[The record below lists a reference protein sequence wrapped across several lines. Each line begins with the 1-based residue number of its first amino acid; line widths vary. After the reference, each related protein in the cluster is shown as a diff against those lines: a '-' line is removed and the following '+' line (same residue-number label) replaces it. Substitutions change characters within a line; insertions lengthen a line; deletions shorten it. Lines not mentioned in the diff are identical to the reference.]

1 MELRYATQCLVALN
15 RQIAELTEELTEL
28 RQQLAPGRTR
38 TEAGQEAAAQI
49 LAAQAILRQARR
61 KRNRLLADPHFPG
74 VAETPA
80 WRPAAGYAFGW
91 ERAAVR

>member
-1 MELRYATQCLVALN
+1 MELPYATTCLLALN

-28 RQQLAPGRTR
+28 RQQFAPGRTR
-38 TEAGQEAAAQI
+38 TEAGREAAAQI

-74 VAETPA
+74 VAETPP
-80 WRPAAGYAFGW
+80 WRPAAGYARGW
-91 ERAAVR
+91 ERATVR

>member
-1 MELRYATQCLVALN
+1 MELPYATTCLLALN

-38 TEAGQEAAAQI
+38 TAAGQEAAAKI

-74 VAETPA
+74 VAETAP
-80 WRPAAGYAFGW
+80 WRPAAGYALGW

>member
-1 MELRYATQCLVALN
+1 MELPYATKCLLALN

-28 RQQLAPGRTR
+28 RQQPAAAER
-38 TEAGQEAAAQI
+38 AAAQT
-49 LAAQAILRQARR
+49 LLRQARR

-80 WRPAAGYAFGW
+80 WRPAAGYALGW
-91 ERAAVR
+91 ESAAVR

>member
-1 MELRYATQCLVALN
+1 MELPYATRCLLALN

-28 RQQLAPGRTR
+28 RQRPASGRAR
-38 TEAGQEAAAQI
+38 TEAGQEAATEI
-49 LAAQAILRQARR
+49 LAAQAILRQAQR

-80 WRPAAGYAFGW
+80 WRPVAGYALGW